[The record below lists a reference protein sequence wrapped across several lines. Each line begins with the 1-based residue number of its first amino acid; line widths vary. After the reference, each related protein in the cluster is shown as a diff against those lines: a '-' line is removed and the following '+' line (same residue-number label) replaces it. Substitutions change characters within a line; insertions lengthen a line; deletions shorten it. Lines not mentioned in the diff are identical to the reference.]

1 MMARKISK
9 PYIHG
14 KNLELLKQLIQ
25 DGYVYTGKNGNRLR
39 FLQKIFPSIKR
50 AQYKNRSIYF
60 LEDKNKLA
68 LREMMEHDPSRI
80 LNYHELSRA
89 CQVFN
94 TDISKPE
101 KKQFFGKNKPRSRKI
116 NPKSKRKNSSVSK
129 EKKSISDDFFGR
141 FLHSEVLS
149 GSSSESAL
157 K

>member
-1 MMARKISK
+1 MAKIIIK

-39 FLQKIFPSIKR
+39 FLQKIFPSIR
-50 AQYKNRSIYF
+50 RSQFKNKSIFY

-68 LREMMEHDPSRI
+68 LREMMQHDPSRI

-94 TDISKPE
+94 TDISKTE
-101 KKQFFGKNKPRSRKI
+101 KKRFFGKNKPRSRKI
-116 NPKSKRKNSSVSK
+116 NPKSKRDQSSGSK

-149 GSSSESAL
+149 GYCVILRWE
-157 K
+157 

>member
-14 KNLELLKQLIQ
+14 KNLELLKQLMQ

-68 LREMMEHDPSRI
+68 LKEMMSHDPSRI

-116 NPKSKRKNSSVSK
+116 NPKSKRGQSSVSK
-129 EKKSISDDFFGR
+129 EKKSFSDDFFGR
-141 FLHSEVLS
+141 FLRSDVL
-149 GSSSESAL
+149 
-157 K
+157 